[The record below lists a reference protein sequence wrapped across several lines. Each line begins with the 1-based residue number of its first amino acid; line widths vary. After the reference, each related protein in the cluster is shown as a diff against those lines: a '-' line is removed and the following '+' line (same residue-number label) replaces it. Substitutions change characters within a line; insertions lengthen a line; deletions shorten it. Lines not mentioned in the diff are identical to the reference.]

1 MIKIKMKKIF
11 LILTLAWGVV
21 TAASAQFMD
30 DEFTPDMKLRMA
42 NAIIERY
49 YVEDVNADTVVEEA
63 IKAMLKTLD
72 PHSAYSNPEETK
84 ELNTPLEGKF
94 SGIGIQFNMSTDTVY
109 VIQTISG
116 GPSEK
121 VGIRPGDRIISA
133 DDTILAGRKLP
144 NSRVMKALRGDKGS
158 RVRLKVK
165 RSGVPELINFTVVRD
180 DIPVYSVDASF
191 MLTPEVGYIAV
202 SRFAEETPNEVLA
215 AVQKLKKQGM
225 KRLIIDLNDNGGGY
239 LGAAYGMAELFL
251 PKGTPVLST
260 RGLNSYPM
268 EYDTEQAGPFQDIPL
283 VVMVNQYSASS
294 SEIFAGAIQDND
306 RGVIVGRRTFGKGL
320 VQRPFPFP
328 DGSMIRLT
336 TARYYIPSGRCVQKP
351 YEKGHTE
358 EYYLDMLN
366 RLNSGELW
374 SADSVHLDSTQV
386 YRTLRNHRTVYG
398 GGGVMPDVFVPI
410 DTTYFSPYYR
420 DLVAKGSLNTTVL
433 NYVDRNRKALNKRYR
448 TQEELLNGFADTATL
463 EKELIA
469 QGEKDGTPY
478 DAEGWERC
486 RPYVV
491 AALKGLVIRDLFEDG
506 AFAQAT
512 VMFEPIAREALE
524 IINDPERYNQ
534 LLSTGKDPK
543 PKAAAASAT
552 TE

>member
-1 MIKIKMKKIF
+1 MKKIL
-11 LILTLAWGVV
+11 LILTLAWGAM
-21 TAASAQFMD
+21 AAAYAQFMD

-165 RSGVPELINFTVVRD
+165 RSGVPELIDFTVVRD

-191 MLTPEVGYIAV
+191 MVAPEVGYIAV
-202 SRFAEETPNEVLA
+202 TRFAEETPNEVMK

-386 YRTLRNHRTVYG
+386 YHTLRNHRTVYG

-420 DLVAKGSLNTTVL
+420 DLVAKGSLNTAVL
-433 NYVDRNRKALNKRYR
+433 NYVDHNRKTLNKRYR
-448 TQEELLNGFADTATL
+448 TPEEFLNGFTDTAAL

-469 QGEKDGTPY
+469 QGEKDGTPF
-478 DAEGWERC
+478 DEEGWERC
-486 RPYVV
+486 RPYVT
-491 AALKGLVIRDLFEDG
+491 AALRGLILRDLFEDG
-506 AFAQAT
+506 AFSQAT
-512 VMFEPIAREALE
+512 LMFEPIAREALE
-524 IINDPERYNQ
+524 IINNPARYN
-534 LLSTGKDPK
+534 LLLTTGEDEKVRTAAEK
-543 PKAAAASAT
+543 PAS
-552 TE
+552 E